1 MADHAAA
8 AVVAH
13 APPRPK
19 PGNTGRDNRKGGMWA
34 FLGSDC
40 MFFGSLI
47 GTYLAYK
54 GKSISGPLPHEVFDI
69 PLTSYSAALLLASS
83 LTMVLALAAL
93 QQNRL
98 KPATAWLF
106 ATAMLGLHFVLNQVY
121 EFTTF
126 VLHHDLKLSTSLFG
140 SSFFV
145 LTGFHGAHVTGGVI
159 WLLILVMLAMRGKL
173 DARDYT
179 KVEIAGLYW
188 HFVDIVWIAI
198 FTVIYLIP
206 SEPRDGRPSS
216 RCGRDPRRRERARH
230 RPDLRPRRD

>member
-1 MADHAAA
+1 MAEHAATYA
-8 AVVAH
+8 IH
-13 APPRPK
+13 DPNI
-19 PGNTGRDNRKGGMWA
+19 GTTGLDHRKMGMWI

-47 GTYLAYK
+47 GTYLSYK
-54 GKSISGPLPHEVFDI
+54 GKSLSGPGPHDVFNI

-83 LTMVLALAAL
+83 LFMVLALAAL
-93 QQNRL
+93 QQNRVN
-98 KPATAWLF
+98 AAAGWLF
-106 ATAMLGLHFVLNQVY
+106 ATAAAGAHFVLNQVY

-126 VLHHDLKLSTSLFG
+126 AVHEGLRLSTNLFG

-159 WLLILVMLAMRGKL
+159 WLSILMVLALRGKL
-173 DARDYT
+173 DSRDYT

-198 FTVIYLIP
+198 FTIVYLIP
-206 SEPRDGRPSS
+206 
-216 RCGRDPRRRERARH
+216 
-230 RPDLRPRRD
+230 

>member
-1 MADHAAA
+1 VADHAH
-8 AVVAH
+8 AVEHVVH
-13 APPRPK
+13 DPNI
-19 PGNTGRDNRKGGMWA
+19 GSTGLDNRKIGMWI

-54 GKSISGPLPHEVFDI
+54 GKSLSGPTPHEVFDI

-83 LTMVLALAAL
+83 LFMVLALARL
-93 QQNRL
+93 QDNRIRSAAWWL
-98 KPATAWLF
+98 LATAL
-106 ATAMLGLHFVLNQVY
+106 AGLHFVLNQVY

-159 WLLILVMLAMRGKL
+159 WLLILFMLAMRGQL

-188 HFVDIVWIAI
+188 HFVDIVWVAI
-198 FTVIYLIP
+198 FTIIYLIP
-206 SEPRDGRPSS
+206 
-216 RCGRDPRRRERARH
+216 
-230 RPDLRPRRD
+230 

>member
-1 MADHAAA
+1 MADHAAT
-8 AVVAH
+8 H
-13 APPRPK
+13 AGHDPNI
-19 PGNTGRDNRKGGMWA
+19 GNTGIDHRKMGMWA

-54 GKSISGPLPHEVFDI
+54 GKSISGPTPRDVFNI

-93 QQNRL
+93 QNNRVKAATGWL
-98 KPATAWLF
+98 LATAL
-106 ATAMLGLHFVLNQVY
+106 MGLHFVLNQVY
-121 EFTTF
+121 EFATF
-126 VLHHDLKLSTSLFG
+126 ALYDGLTLSTSLFG
-140 SSFFV
+140 STFFV

-159 WLLILVMLAMRGKL
+159 WLLLLVSLAMRGKL

-206 SEPRDGRPSS
+206 
-216 RCGRDPRRRERARH
+216 
-230 RPDLRPRRD
+230 

>member
-1 MADHAAA
+1 VRRFNNIFAEVLVEPETMLTKTS
-8 AVVAH
+8 
-13 APPRPK
+13 RL
-19 PGNTGRDNRKGGMWA
+19 PGLDNRKMGMWA

-54 GKSISGPLPHEVFDI
+54 GKSLSGPGPHDVFDI

-83 LTMVLALAAL
+83 LTMVLALANLQHNRVKSAARWLLVTAL
-93 QQNRL
+93 
-98 KPATAWLF
+98 
-106 ATAMLGLHFVLNQVY
+106 LGLHFVLNQVY

-126 VLHHDLKLSTSLFG
+126 VLHHDLKLSTNLFG

-159 WLLILVMLAMRGKL
+159 WLLILVGLAWRRQL
-173 DARDYT
+173 DVRDYT

-206 SEPRDGRPSS
+206 
-216 RCGRDPRRRERARH
+216 
-230 RPDLRPRRD
+230 

>member
-8 AVVAH
+8 HVIH
-13 APPRPK
+13 DPNI
-19 PGNTGRDNRKGGMWA
+19 GNTGLDNRKMGMWA

-54 GKSISGPLPHEVFDI
+54 GKSLSGPGPHDVFDI

-83 LTMVLALAAL
+83 LTMVLALANLQHNRVKSAARWLLVTAL
-93 QQNRL
+93 
-98 KPATAWLF
+98 
-106 ATAMLGLHFVLNQVY
+106 LGLHFVLNQVY

-126 VLHHDLKLSTSLFG
+126 VLHHDLKLSTNLFG

-159 WLLILVMLAMRGKL
+159 WLLILVGLAWRRQL
-173 DARDYT
+173 DVRDYT

-206 SEPRDGRPSS
+206 
-216 RCGRDPRRRERARH
+216 
-230 RPDLRPRRD
+230 

>member
-1 MADHAAA
+1 VADHAVPHA
-8 AVVAH
+8 VAH
-13 APPRPK
+13 DPNI
-19 PGNTGRDNRKGGMWA
+19 GTTGLDNRKIGMWI

-54 GKSISGPLPHEVFDI
+54 GKSLSGPSPHDVFDI

-93 QQNRL
+93 EQNRIRAAIGWL
-98 KPATAWLF
+98 LATAL
-106 ATAMLGLHFVLNQVY
+106 MGLHFVLNQVY
-121 EFTTF
+121 EFYTF
-126 VLHHDLKLSTSLFG
+126 AVHEGLTLGTSLFG

-159 WLLILVMLAMRGKL
+159 WLLLLVWLAIRGKL
-173 DARDYT
+173 DRRDYT
-179 KVEIAGLYW
+179 KVEVAGLYW

-198 FTVIYLIP
+198 FTIIYLIP
-206 SEPRDGRPSS
+206 
-216 RCGRDPRRRERARH
+216 
-230 RPDLRPRRD
+230 

>member
-1 MADHAAA
+1 
-8 AVVAH
+8 
-13 APPRPK
+13 
-19 PGNTGRDNRKGGMWA
+19 MWA

-93 QQNRL
+93 QQNRI
-98 KPATAWLF
+98 KPATRWLF
-106 ATAMLGLHFVLNQVY
+106 VTAMLGLP
-121 EFTTF
+121 F
-126 VLHHDLKLSTSLFG
+126 VLHHNLTLSTSLFG

-159 WLLILVMLAMRGKL
+159 WLLILVMLGMWGKL

-206 SEPRDGRPSS
+206 
-216 RCGRDPRRRERARH
+216 
-230 RPDLRPRRD
+230 

>member
-1 MADHAAA
+1 VADHATSHAA
-8 AVVAH
+8 H
-13 APPRPK
+13 DPNI
-19 PGNTGRDNRKGGMWA
+19 GTTGLDHRKMGMWI

-47 GTYLAYK
+47 GTYLSYK
-54 GKSISGPLPHEVFDI
+54 GKSLSGPGPHDVFNI

-83 LTMVLALAAL
+83 LTMVLGLSRLQENRVRAAAGWLLTTAL
-93 QQNRL
+93 
-98 KPATAWLF
+98 
-106 ATAMLGLHFVLNQVY
+106 LGLHFVLNQVY
-121 EFTTF
+121 EFWSFAVHEGLT
-126 VLHHDLKLSTSLFG
+126 LSTNLFG

-159 WLLILVMLAMRGKL
+159 WLLMLVTLAWRGLL

-179 KVEIAGLYW
+179 KVEVAGLYW

-206 SEPRDGRPSS
+206 
-216 RCGRDPRRRERARH
+216 
-230 RPDLRPRRD
+230 

>member
-1 MADHAAA
+1 VADHAAT
-8 AVVAH
+8 H
-13 APPRPK
+13 AIHDPNI
-19 PGNTGRDNRKGGMWA
+19 GSTGLDHRKMGMWI

-47 GTYLAYK
+47 GTYLSYK
-54 GKSISGPLPHEVFDI
+54 GKSLSGPGPHDVFNI

-83 LTMVLALAAL
+83 LFMVLALAAL
-93 QQNRL
+93 QQNRI
-98 KPATAWLF
+98 KASAGWLF
-106 ATAMLGLHFVLNQVY
+106 ATAAAGAHFVLNQVY

-126 VLHHDLKLSTSLFG
+126 ALHEGLKLSTNLFG

-159 WLLILVMLAMRGKL
+159 WLSILTVLALRGTL
-173 DARDYT
+173 DSRDYT

-198 FTVIYLIP
+198 FTIVYLIP
-206 SEPRDGRPSS
+206 
-216 RCGRDPRRRERARH
+216 
-230 RPDLRPRRD
+230 

>member
-1 MADHAAA
+1 VSEHATTHAA
-8 AVVAH
+8 H
-13 APPRPK
+13 DPNL
-19 PGNTGRDNRKGGMWA
+19 GNTGLDHRKMGMWI

-54 GKSISGPLPHEVFDI
+54 GKSLSGPTPYDVFNI

-83 LTMVLALAAL
+83 LTMVLALAGL
-93 QQNRL
+93 QQHRIKAAAGWL
-98 KPATAWLF
+98 LATAI
-106 ATAMLGLHFVLNQVY
+106 LGLHFVLNQVY
-121 EFTTF
+121 EFASF
-126 VLHHDLKLSTSLFG
+126 ALHEGLTLSTSLFG

-145 LTGFHGAHVTGGVI
+145 LTGFHGAHVTGGVL
-159 WLLILVMLAMRGKL
+159 WLLILVSLAWRGKL

-206 SEPRDGRPSS
+206 
-216 RCGRDPRRRERARH
+216 
-230 RPDLRPRRD
+230 

>member
-1 MADHAAA
+1 VADHAI
-8 AVVAH
+8 VHAH
-13 APPRPK
+13 DPNI
-19 PGNTGRDNRKGGMWA
+19 GTTGLDNRKMGMWI

-47 GTYLAYK
+47 GTYLSYK
-54 GKSISGPLPHEVFDI
+54 GKSISGPGPHDVFNI

-83 LTMVLALAAL
+83 LFMVLGLARL
-93 QQNRL
+93 QENRIR
-98 KPATAWLF
+98 AAAFWLF
-106 ATAMLGLHFVLNQVY
+106 ATAIFGLHFVLNQVY

-126 VLHHDLKLSTSLFG
+126 ALHEGLTLSTNLFG

-159 WLLILVMLAMRGKL
+159 WLLILVSLALRGKL

-198 FTVIYLIP
+198 FTIVYLIP
-206 SEPRDGRPSS
+206 
-216 RCGRDPRRRERARH
+216 
-230 RPDLRPRRD
+230 

>member
-1 MADHAAA
+1 VADHAAVH
-8 AVVAH
+8 AVH
-13 APPRPK
+13 DPNI
-19 PGNTGRDNRKGGMWA
+19 GNTGLDNRKVGMWA

-54 GKSISGPLPHEVFDI
+54 GKSISGPLPHQVFNI

-93 QQNRL
+93 EQNRI
-98 KPATAWLF
+98 KAATRWLLV
-106 ATAMLGLHFVLNQVY
+106 TALLGAHFVGNQVY
-121 EFTTF
+121 EFATF
-126 VLHHDLKLSTSLFG
+126 ALHDGLTLSTSLFG

-159 WLLILVMLAMRGKL
+159 WLLILVQLAARGQL

-198 FTVIYLIP
+198 FTIIYLIP
-206 SEPRDGRPSS
+206 
-216 RCGRDPRRRERARH
+216 
-230 RPDLRPRRD
+230 

>member
-1 MADHAAA
+1 VKKAA
-8 AVVAH
+8 
-13 APPRPK
+13 
-19 PGNTGRDNRKGGMWA
+19 M
-34 FLGSDC
+34 
-40 MFFGSLI
+40 
-47 GTYLAYK
+47 
-54 GKSISGPLPHEVFDI
+54 
-69 PLTSYSAALLLASS
+69 
-83 LTMVLALAAL
+83 
-93 QQNRL
+93 
-98 KPATAWLF
+98 WLF
-106 ATAMLGLHFVLNQVY
+106 VTAMLGLHFVLNQVY

-206 SEPRDGRPSS
+206 
-216 RCGRDPRRRERARH
+216 
-230 RPDLRPRRD
+230 